1 MASEDFESRLALTRC
16 IGILGGITLVV
27 SIVAIAIGM
36 VSISVTQEQWEFPF
50 TVGGAMI
57 AGILTLLL
65 SCCPITLYCED
76 RKSEVPSYTTEC
88 FSCCT
93 TLMVIWCGIT
103 ILAVSFAFGLSGI
116 YGVVSCSNEELK
128 LKACSSAAE
137 SKMAISIVTIILT
150 LMLFILSLAIFFT
163 CCCNAST
170 FGVPLL
176 NSSHNCMESGD
187 TFHGFD
193 NYHIEPSPP
202 YIDRQIYNRQQQEH
216 AIQETLSEARINHFR
231 SPSYNS
237 NNDNNMQVY
246 ESSAPDISEVV
257 GETGPNS
264 SAKIESQLD
273 DPPPSYDEVM
283 KKEQTDVL
291 TV

>member
-1 MASEDFESRLALTRC
+1 MVSEDFESRLALTRC

-27 SIVAIAIGM
+27 SIVAIAIGIF
-36 VSISVTQEQWEFPF
+36 SISVTQAQWEFPF
-50 TVGGAMI
+50 TAGGAMI
-57 AGILTLLL
+57 AGISTLLL

-76 RKSEVPSYTTEC
+76 RKSEVPSFTC
-88 FSCCT
+88 FNCCT
-93 TLMVIWCGIT
+93 TLMVIWFGIT

-116 YGVVSCSNEELK
+116 YGVVSCSNAELK

-137 SKMAISIVTIILT
+137 AKMAISIVTIILT

-163 CCCNAST
+163 CCCNAAT
-170 FGVPLL
+170 FSVPLL
-176 NSSHNCMESGD
+176 NSSHNYTESGD
-187 TFHGFD
+187 TFYGFD
-193 NYHIEPSPP
+193 NYRIVARRPD
-202 YIDRQIYNRQQQEH
+202 IDRQLYNRQQQERV
-216 AIQETLSEARINHFR
+216 IQETLSEARINRFR
-231 SPSYNS
+231 SLAHNS
-237 NNDNNMQVY
+237 NNDNNMPVH

-264 SAKIESQLD
+264 STRIESQLD

-283 KKEQTDVL
+283 KKEQTDVI